1 MLPANLHRRGYKV
14 QAATSGAQALNL
26 AARRRPDAVILD
38 MGLPDIDGFDV
49 ISGLRQWNTSPIIVL
64 SARAAEAGKVAALDA
79 GASDYVT
86 RPCGMDEVLAR
97 LRAVLRDTR
106 TSVDDQPVVK
116 TNDFTFDL
124 AHQQVIRGGRA
135 IRLTRTEWQ
144 IVALLARHPN
154 QPIPQQR
161 FLSEFGAS
169 TRSTTTKCAFS
180 WSPSGANSNQTR
192 PIPVTSSQNPAAAS
206 GWCTPVPHGP
216 PKAPER
222 EHDWR
227 RHDPDRRER
236 LGGAVVKAVFTDQRR
251 ANLTRGPEFDI
262 MLIDQPS
269 V

>member
-116 TNDFTFDL
+116 TNDFTIDL

-154 QPIPQQR
+154 QPIPHSGSSPNLGHQRDQQQLHAR
-161 FLSEFGAS
+161 FHGHHPAQTRTRPDPSPLLRHRTPPRRQVGAHRCPTVLRKRLSANTIGDATTRTGAS
-169 TRSTTTKCAFS
+169 GLAGQWSKRS
-180 WSPSGANSNQTR
+180 SP
-192 PIPVTSSQNPAAAS
+192 TSAAR
-206 GWCTPVPHGP
+206 T
-216 PKAPER
+216 
-222 EHDWR
+222 
-227 RHDPDRRER
+227 
-236 LGGAVVKAVFTDQRR
+236 
-251 ANLTRGPEFDI
+251 
-262 MLIDQPS
+262 
-269 V
+269 